1 MGWGTSFLKSIYL
14 NRQTYTS
21 VYQVEDEIQEI
32 ESEIERIKSRIKMYA
47 SANIKDLVSIELN
60 DDPIFTTEVKVDL
73 LLNEYQEN
81 LNKLKDL
88 IYYKEYLK
96 EKETKFRELKME
108 LKNSVRIIF
117 TKKLPFIGFG
127 KGVIV
132 IKLK

>member
-14 NRQTYTS
+14 DRQTYTS

-47 SANIKDLVSIELN
+47 SANIKDLVSIELD
-60 DDPIFTTEVKVDL
+60 DDPILTTEIKL
-73 LLNEYQEN
+73 EELFNEYQEN

-96 EKETKFRELKME
+96 EKETKFKDLKME
-108 LKNSVRIIF
+108 LKNSVKIIF

-127 KGVIV
+127 RGVIV
-132 IKLK
+132 IKIK